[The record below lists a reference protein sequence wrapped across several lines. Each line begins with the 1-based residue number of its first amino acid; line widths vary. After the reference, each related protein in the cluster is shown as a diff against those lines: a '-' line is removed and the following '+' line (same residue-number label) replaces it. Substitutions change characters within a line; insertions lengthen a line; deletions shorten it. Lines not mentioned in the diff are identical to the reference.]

1 MEETWTNR
9 ELPVLRYLV
18 ECFDDPD
25 VHRVDLSEISAA
37 TGLDDE
43 QVRRAL
49 RALSEASPDYI
60 HGRKTAQTSYPVLL
74 TGVTERARRDVGVWP
89 TPDSLVDRLVTA
101 FDVAADQE
109 PDPERQGRLRQIAR
123 SLGGSF
129 RDIAVQ
135 VAGTAVAR
143 SVGM

>member
-1 MEETWTNR
+1 MEETWTRR
-9 ELPVLRYLV
+9 ELPVLAYLV
-18 ECFDDPD
+18 ERFDDPD
-25 VHRVDLSEISAA
+25 LHRVDLSEIATG
-37 TGLDDE
+37 TGLDDD

-60 HGRKTAQTSYPVLL
+60 EGPKTAQTSYPIIL
-74 TGVTERARRDVGVWP
+74 TGVTERARREVGAWP
-89 TPDSLVDRLVTA
+89 TPDGLVDRLVTA

-129 RDIAVQ
+129 RDVAVQ
-135 VAGTAVAR
+135 VAGTVVAR